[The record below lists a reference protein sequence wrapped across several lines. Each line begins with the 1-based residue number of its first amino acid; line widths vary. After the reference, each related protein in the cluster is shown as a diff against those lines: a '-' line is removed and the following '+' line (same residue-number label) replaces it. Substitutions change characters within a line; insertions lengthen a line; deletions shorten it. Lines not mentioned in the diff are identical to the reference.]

1 MFDRLRIILAHPT
14 RIGLFFKDK
23 IYIPILFVLTMFFL
37 FVSVDSIYNVNTKQ
51 FNYSQ
56 AKAFNTLVQN
66 TLNEKKEVPS
76 LNMSFDSSTDKI
88 TGDNHVFI
96 GENIVLAVNS
106 PNTYSRNG
114 YICVNLREN
123 GADLYEGFVKIG
135 YVEYKTIEATSFTF
149 SNVQSGTLADNLH
162 FTEFIYKLF
171 SNINTNQAILH
182 VLDNSMT
189 CFIFFIGV
197 LIFCLI
203 DSYFLNPP
211 IEMKV
216 RIRLV
221 IYDAFPYL
229 FVMLLS
235 ALFRASWLQYVALA
249 IPIIY
254 VNLTFSHIKKI
265 R

>member
-1 MFDRLRIILAHPT
+1 MLERLRIILAHPT

-56 AKAFNTLVQN
+56 AKSFNVLVQN

-76 LNMSFDSSTDKI
+76 LNMSFDSSTNKI

-96 GENIVLAVNS
+96 GESIILAVNS
-106 PNTYSRNG
+106 TNTYSRNG
-114 YICVNLREN
+114 YISVNLREN
-123 GADLYEGFVKIG
+123 SADLYEGFIKLGTI
-135 YVEYKTIEATSFTF
+135 EYKSIEAAGFTF
-149 SNVQSGTLADNLH
+149 TNVQKGDLKDNLY
-162 FTEFIYKLF
+162 FTEFIFKLF
-171 SNINTNQAILH
+171 SKVNTNQAILH
-182 VLDNSMT
+182 VLDNSLT
-189 CFIFFIGV
+189 CLIFFVGV

-216 RIRLV
+216 RGKLV
-221 IYDAFPYL
+221 IYDSFPYL
-229 FVMLLS
+229 FVMLLA

-249 IPIIY
+249 IPVLY